1 LGTDANRG
9 QLRVG
14 SSRGYDGDINA
25 ASLLHS
31 AEIST
36 RRSGAQ
42 KTLSEAIE
50 VPGAADALRIE
61 FTAPASAPLAAGR
74 IVTVLALSE
83 DRTLVNLSIGLA
95 EDDPTASRI
104 DEIIGSLKLSS

>member
-1 LGTDANRG
+1 
-9 QLRVG
+9 
-14 SSRGYDGDINA
+14 
-25 ASLLHS
+25 
-31 AEIST
+31 
-36 RRSGAQ
+36 
-42 KTLSEAIE
+42 

-61 FTAPASAPLAAGR
+61 FTAPARGPLAAGR